1 MRISDWSSD
10 VCSSDLE
17 MDEPCLR
24 DIATTAMSLVDRP
37 RPRAKTVRD
46 TLRRFTNVL
55 VWLPRDELSSQRRR
69 EIGDL
74 ATGLV
79 DGVLDGWTSMM
90 GEDPLVSLRY
100 IIRHER
106 DREID
111 EAALDAQ
118 PRDMIRGWN
127 TAGEGGPEEHTSELQ
142 SLMSNSYA

>member
-79 DGVLDGWTSMM
+79 DGVLAGGTSMM
-90 GEDPLVSLRY
+90 GEDRSA
-100 IIRHER
+100 ER
-106 DREID
+106 SVGKECVRTC
-111 EAALDAQ
+111 
-118 PRDMIRGWN
+118 RSRGS
-127 TAGEGGPEEHTSELQ
+127 AYH
-142 SLMSNSYA
+142 

>member
-1 MRISDWSSD
+1 
-10 VCSSDLE
+10 

-90 GEDPLVSLRY
+90 GERS
-100 IIRHER
+100 
-106 DREID
+106 
-111 EAALDAQ
+111 
-118 PRDMIRGWN
+118 
-127 TAGEGGPEEHTSELQ
+127 EENTSELQ
-142 SLMSNSYA
+142 SLMRISYAVFCLKKKRTN

>member
-1 MRISDWSSD
+1 
-10 VCSSDLE
+10 
-17 MDEPCLR
+17 
-24 DIATTAMSLVDRP
+24 MSLVDRP

-106 DREID
+106 NREDRKSTRLNSIHSC
-111 EAALDAQ
+111 A
-118 PRDMIRGWN
+118 PRLPSS
-127 TAGEGGPEEHTSELQ
+127 A
-142 SLMSNSYA
+142 

>member
-1 MRISDWSSD
+1 
-10 VCSSDLE
+10 

-100 IIRHER
+100 NIRHAR
-106 DREID
+106 NREID
-111 EAALDAQ
+111 DAALDAQ
-118 PRDMIRGWN
+118 LQALIRGW
-127 TAGEGGPEEHTSELQ
+127 TPAVDGALRTSVAGTRPASP
-142 SLMSNSYA
+142 